1 MQRNDGHVEATAN
14 NRNICLVTDEELEK
28 RKYSR
33 IPENTK
39 MSTGWAV
46 RVWKDWTAEQN
57 SKVKTSVST
66 EKTLIANI
74 LPNTDDDVNKWMA
87 KFVVEI
93 RKKEE
98 LGKCYPPNSL
108 YQLCC
113 GLQRFIRNNGR
124 PALNLFQDA
133 RFKHFQDSL
142 DSEMKW
148 LTGLGAGASV
158 KEAASFTVEQEE
170 KL

>member
-1 MQRNDGHVEATAN
+1 MEATAN

-28 RKYSR
+28 RKDSR
-33 IPENTK
+33 ISENTK
-39 MSTGWAV
+39 MSTVFAV
-46 RVWKDWTAEQN
+46 RVWKYWAAERN

-66 EKTLIANI
+66 EKTVNANI
-74 LPNTDDDVNKWMA
+74 LANTDDEINKWMA

-98 LGKCYPPNSL
+98 PRMCNPPNSL

-124 PALNLFQDA
+124 PALNLFEDA
-133 RFKHFQDSL
+133 RFNHFQDSL
-142 DSEMKW
+142 DSGMKR
-148 LTGLGAGASV
+148 LTGLGVGGSV
-158 KEAASFTVEQEE
+158 KVAAAFTVEQEE